1 MDTIGITTLPTV
13 APGSYNAVV
22 VYKER
27 QHDGTI
33 EPNFC
38 QFNLVVTK

>member
-1 MDTIGITTLPTV
+1 MDTIGITTAATV

-27 QHDGTI
+27 QNDGSVA
-33 EPNFC
+33 PNFC
-38 QFNLVVTK
+38 QFNLLVR